1 MFKSV
6 FKLGLLIVIDSNI
19 TASKLAASSSQA
31 WEKHNKEAIAKCRQ
45 ASGLKDANPGGKI
58 ILFGDDVG
66 YDGLLIKGRYPQAH
80 MKNKVTQVLCLFN
93 RKTRKAYIGEME

>member
-1 MFKSV
+1 MLKSA
-6 FKLGLLIVIDSNI
+6 FKLGLLIVIGANV
-19 TASKLAASSSQA
+19 TALKLAASSPQA
-31 WEKHNKEAIAKCRQ
+31 WEQKNKEAIAKCRQ
-45 ASGLKDANPGGKI
+45 ASGLKEANPVSKI

-66 YDGLLIKGRYPQAH
+66 YDDLMIKGRYPQPH